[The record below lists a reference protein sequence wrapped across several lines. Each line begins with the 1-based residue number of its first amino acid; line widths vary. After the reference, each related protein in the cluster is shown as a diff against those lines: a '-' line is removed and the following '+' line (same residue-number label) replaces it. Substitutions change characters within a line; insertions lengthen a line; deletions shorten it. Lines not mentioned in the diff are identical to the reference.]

1 MNDTDNLTSLD
12 HVADRLL
19 RLCLILSWLL
29 LASLFVVSF
38 SVTRARAEEVS
49 CGGHDLIAEMA
60 RTDPAKLDA
69 LRKEAADTVNGK
81 GLLWKIEKPGVE
93 PSYLYG
99 TMHLTDP
106 RVLKL
111 SDTAETAYRGAD
123 TVVIETDEVLDPK
136 APMKVMAETPELM
149 MFMDGNTL
157 DKIIPQ
163 DKLDTVKTALSERGI
178 SLAAVNRMQPWMLTS
193 MLAMPA
199 CEFARKKEGAAF
211 LDIKLAEDAKAQ
223 GKQIAGLETIKDQLG
238 AMASLP
244 TQFHIDGLIETLTLG
259 SKLPDVFET
268 MTVLYTQG
276 DIGMIFPLM
285 RSVSPDGTESGQNY
299 AEFEEKMVNARN
311 RTMAERAV
319 PIVAKGNAFIAVGAL
334 HLPGEQGL
342 VSLLR
347 SRGYTI
353 TAE

>member
-1 MNDTDNLTSLD
+1 MHDIDNFSRFDQL
-12 HVADRLL
+12 ADGLL
-19 RLCLILSWLL
+19 RLCARASWLL
-29 LASLFVVSF
+29 LASFFAVAF
-38 SVTRARAEEVS
+38 SASYVRAEEIA

-60 RTDPAKLDA
+60 KADPTKVEG
-69 LRKEAADTVNGK
+69 LRKEASATANGNS
-81 GLLWKIEKPGVE
+81 LLWKIEKPGVK

-111 SDTAETAYRGAD
+111 SDAGEAAYQGAD
-123 TVVIETDEVLDPK
+123 TVVIEADEILDPQGIV
-136 APMKVMAETPELM
+136 KVLAESPELM
-149 MFMDGNTL
+149 MFMDGTTL
-157 DKIIPQ
+157 DKLIPK
-163 DKLDTVKTALSERGI
+163 DKLPAVEAALSERGL
-178 SLAAVNRMQPWMLTS
+178 SLSALNRMQPWMVTS

-199 CEFARKKEGAAF
+199 CELARNKEGIAF
-211 LDIKLAEDAKAQ
+211 LDIKLAREAKAR

-244 TQFHIDGLIETLTLG
+244 RQFHIDGLIETLALG
-259 SKLPDVFET
+259 SKSADIFET

-276 DIGMIFPLM
+276 NIGMIFPFM
-285 RSVSPDGTESGQNY
+285 RSVSPDSSADGKTY

-319 PIVAKGNAFIAVGAL
+319 PIIDKGNAFIAVGAL

-342 VSLLR
+342 VSLLKKQN
-347 SRGYTI
+347 YTV
-353 TAE
+353 TAQ

>member
-12 HVADRLL
+12 RTADRLL
-19 RLCLILSWLL
+19 RLCLVLSWLL
-29 LASLFVVSF
+29 LASLFVVAF
-38 SVTRARAEEVS
+38 GATRARAEEITCV
-49 CGGHDLIAEMA
+49 GRDLLAEMTK
-60 RTDPAKLDA
+60 TDPAKLDA

-81 GLLWKIEKPGVE
+81 GLLWKIEKPGVK
-93 PSYLYG
+93 PSFLYG

-111 SDTAETAYRGAD
+111 SDAAETAYQGAD
-123 TVVIETDEVLDPK
+123 TIVIETDEVLDPK
-136 APMKVMAETPELM
+136 APIKVMAETPELM
-149 MFMDGNTL
+149 MLVDGTTL
-157 DKIIPQ
+157 DKLIPR
-163 DKLDTVKTALSERGI
+163 DKLDTVETALSERGI

-223 GKQIAGLETIKDQLG
+223 GKRVAGLETIKDQLG
-238 AMASLP
+238 AMTSLP
-244 TQFHIDGLIETLTLG
+244 AQFHIDGLIETLTLG
-259 SKLPDVFET
+259 PKLPDVFET

-285 RSVSPDGTESGQNY
+285 RSVSPDGSSGGNY

-319 PIVAKGNAFIAVGAL
+319 PIIDKGNAFIAVGAL

-342 VSLLR
+342 VSLLK

-353 TAE
+353 TAEQ

>member
-1 MNDTDNLTSLD
+1 MNNTDKFIPLD
-12 HVADRLL
+12 RIADSLL
-19 RLCLILSWLL
+19 RLCLALSWLL
-29 LASLFVVSF
+29 LASFFAVAF
-38 SVTRARAEEVS
+38 SATRAKAEEIN
-49 CGGHDLIAEMA
+49 CGGHDLITEMA
-60 RTDPAKLDA
+60 KTDPAKLDV

-81 GLLWKIEKPGVE
+81 GLLWKIEKPGIK
-93 PSYLYG
+93 PSFLYG

-111 SDTAETAYRGAD
+111 SDAAETAYQGAD

-136 APMKVMAETPELM
+136 APIKVMAETPELM
-149 MFMDGNTL
+149 MFMDGRTL
-157 DKIIPQ
+157 DKIIPR
-163 DKLDTVKTALSERGI
+163 DKLETVKTALSERGI

-211 LDIKLAEDAKAQ
+211 LDIKLAEDAKAR

-244 TQFHIDGLIETLTLG
+244 AQFHIDGLIETLTLG
-259 SKLPDVFET
+259 PKLPDVFET
-268 MTVLYTQG
+268 MTVLYTHG

-285 RSVSPDGTESGQNY
+285 RSVSPDGSSGANY

-319 PIVAKGNAFIAVGAL
+319 PIIDKGNAFIAVGAL

-342 VSLLR
+342 VSLLKN
-347 SRGYTI
+347 RGYTI
-353 TAE
+353 SAGQ

>member
-81 GLLWKIEKPGVE
+81 GLLWKIEKPGTR

-111 SDTAETAYRGAD
+111 SDAAETAYRGAD
-123 TVVIETDEVLDPK
+123 TVVIETDEVLDPN

-157 DKIIPQ
+157 DKVIPHRQ
-163 DKLDTVKTALSERGI
+163 A
-178 SLAAVNRMQPWMLTS
+178 
-193 MLAMPA
+193 
-199 CEFARKKEGAAF
+199 
-211 LDIKLAEDAKAQ
+211 
-223 GKQIAGLETIKDQLG
+223 
-238 AMASLP
+238 
-244 TQFHIDGLIETLTLG
+244 
-259 SKLPDVFET
+259 
-268 MTVLYTQG
+268 
-276 DIGMIFPLM
+276 
-285 RSVSPDGTESGQNY
+285 
-299 AEFEEKMVNARN
+299 
-311 RTMAERAV
+311 
-319 PIVAKGNAFIAVGAL
+319 
-334 HLPGEQGL
+334 
-342 VSLLR
+342 
-347 SRGYTI
+347 
-353 TAE
+353 

>member
-1 MNDTDNLTSLD
+1 MNDTDNPTSLD
-12 HVADRLL
+12 HTADSLL
-19 RLCLILSWLL
+19 RLCLALSWLL
-29 LASLFVVSF
+29 LASLFVVAF
-38 SVTRARAEEVS
+38 SVTRAKAEEVS

-81 GLLWKIEKPGVE
+81 GLLWKIEKPGTR

-111 SDTAETAYRGAD
+111 SDAAETAYRGAD

-163 DKLDTVKTALSERGI
+163 DELETVKTALSERGI

-285 RSVSPDGTESGQNY
+285 RSVSPDTASGANY

-319 PIVAKGNAFIAVGAL
+319 PIIDKGNAFIAVGAL